1 MSTINVSS
9 ENDIIVPTNDGV
21 TYRGLGGNDTYIL
34 VSQDN
39 TSKVSIIDTMGDN
52 IIQLPEWSKIKSV
65 LVAKTAIQITCDD
78 MTIFTI
84 NGADKFEF
92 EIGGNSTNGELGI
105 KKNFEEFVSI
115 FNLTIPE
122 SGTTNIST
130 SKIIFDD
137 VFRDLYEVTVK
148 DEDDGHKFYI
158 NSTLTP
164 DLNISSGKKYVFDQ
178 NDASISLHP
187 LSLSLTK
194 NGTHGGGSSLENISF
209 YANGYKVSES
219 EFVLLFSEGKSFDNA
234 FLVYEPLSS
243 DTILYYY
250 CLHHTGLANDA
261 KILVDNYVPVTE
273 PSIEASL
280 TVLNNGISDFII
292 SNKNDPIITLERG
305 KTYEFDVNSASHP
318 FWIKTS
324 QMTGTGDAYSNGVTN
339 NGITSGKLTFTVP
352 SDAPSV
358 LYYNCQIHS
367 EMTGKINIV
376 DTNTSGVIVT
386 DDNSSGGGYGY
397 QFDLDISQFY
407 EISTTIDLPPVS
419 YDLI

>member
-1 MSTINVSS
+1 M
-9 ENDIIVPTNDGV
+9 
-21 TYRGLGGNDTYIL
+21 
-34 VSQDN
+34 
-39 TSKVSIIDTMGDN
+39 
-52 IIQLPEWSKIKSV
+52 
-65 LVAKTAIQITCDD
+65 
-78 MTIFTI
+78 
-84 NGADKFEF
+84 
-92 EIGGNSTNGELGI
+92 GI

>member
-65 LVAKTAIQITCDD
+65 LVAKTAIQITYDD

-178 NDASISLHP
+178 NDASTSLHP

-250 CLHHTGLANDA
+250 CLHHPGLANDA

-273 PSIEASL
+273 SSIEASL

-305 KTYEFDVNSASHP
+305 KTYEFDINSPSNP

-358 LYYNCQIHS
+358 LYYNCQIHT

-397 QFDLDISQFY
+397 QFDLDISQSY

-419 YDLI
+419 YDI

>member
-65 LVAKTAIQITCDD
+65 LVAKTAIQITYDD

-178 NDASISLHP
+178 NDASTSLHP

-250 CLHHTGLANDA
+250 CLHHPGLANDA

-273 PSIEASL
+273 SSIEASL

-305 KTYEFDVNSASHP
+305 KTYEFDVNSPSNP

-358 LYYNCQIHS
+358 LYYNCQIHT

-397 QFDLDISQFY
+397 QFDLAISQSY

-419 YDLI
+419 YDI

>member
-65 LVAKTAIQITCDD
+65 LVAKTAIQITYDD

-178 NDASISLHP
+178 NDASTSLHP

-250 CLHHTGLANDA
+250 CLHHPGLANDA

-305 KTYEFDVNSASHP
+305 KTYEFDVNSPSNP

-397 QFDLDISQFY
+397 QFDLDISQSY

-419 YDLI
+419 YDI

>member
-178 NDASISLHP
+178 NDASTSLHP

-250 CLHHTGLANDA
+250 CLHHPGLANDA

-273 PSIEASL
+273 SSIEASL

-305 KTYEFDVNSASHP
+305 KTYEFDVNSPSNP

-339 NGITSGKLTFTVP
+339 NGITIGKLTFTVP

-358 LYYNCQIHS
+358 LYYNCQIHT

-397 QFDLDISQFY
+397 QFDLDISQSY

-419 YDLI
+419 YDI

>member
-178 NDASISLHP
+178 NDASTSLHP

-234 FLVYEPLSS
+234 FLVYEPVSS

-358 LYYNCQIHS
+358 LYYNCQIHT

-397 QFDLDISQFY
+397 QFDLDISQSY
-407 EISTTIDLPPVS
+407 EISTIIDLPPVS

>member
-178 NDASISLHP
+178 NDASTSLHP

-250 CLHHTGLANDA
+250 CLHHPGLANDA

-273 PSIEASL
+273 SSIEASL

-305 KTYEFDVNSASHP
+305 KTYEFDINSPSNP

-358 LYYNCQIHS
+358 LYYNCQIHT

-397 QFDLDISQFY
+397 QFDLDISQSY

-419 YDLI
+419 YDI

>member
-178 NDASISLHP
+178 NDASTSLHP

-194 NGTHGGGSSLENISF
+194 NGTHGDGSSLENISF

-250 CLHHTGLANDA
+250 CLHHPGLANDA

-273 PSIEASL
+273 SSIEASL

-397 QFDLDISQFY
+397 QFDLDISQSY

-419 YDLI
+419 YDI

>member
-178 NDASISLHP
+178 NDASTSLHP

-250 CLHHTGLANDA
+250 CLHHPGLANDA

-397 QFDLDISQFY
+397 QFDLDISQSY
-407 EISTTIDLPPVS
+407 EISTTIDLPPIS

>member
-178 NDASISLHP
+178 NDASTSLHP

-250 CLHHTGLANDA
+250 CLHHPGLANDA

-305 KTYEFDVNSASHP
+305 KTYEFDVNSPSNP

-397 QFDLDISQFY
+397 QFDLDISQSY

-419 YDLI
+419 YDI

>member
-65 LVAKTAIQITCDD
+65 LVAKTAIQITYDD

-178 NDASISLHP
+178 NDASTSLHP

-250 CLHHTGLANDA
+250 CLHHPGLANDA

-273 PSIEASL
+273 SSIEASL

-305 KTYEFDVNSASHP
+305 KTYEFDVNSPSNP

-358 LYYNCQIHS
+358 LYYNCQIHT

-397 QFDLDISQFY
+397 QFDLDISQSY

-419 YDLI
+419 YDI

>member
-178 NDASISLHP
+178 NDASTSLHP

-250 CLHHTGLANDA
+250 CLHHPGLANDA

-273 PSIEASL
+273 SSIEASL

-305 KTYEFDVNSASHP
+305 KTYEFDVNSPSNP

-358 LYYNCQIHS
+358 LYYNCQIHT

-397 QFDLDISQFY
+397 QFDLDISQSY

-419 YDLI
+419 YDI

>member
-178 NDASISLHP
+178 NDASTSLHP

-305 KTYEFDVNSASHP
+305 KTYEFDVNSPSNP

-358 LYYNCQIHS
+358 LYYNCQIHT

-397 QFDLDISQFY
+397 QFDLDISQSY

-419 YDLI
+419 YDI

>member
-65 LVAKTAIQITCDD
+65 LVAKTAIQITYDD

-122 SGTTNIST
+122 SGTTYIST

-178 NDASISLHP
+178 NDASTSLHP

-194 NGTHGGGSSLENISF
+194 NGTHGDGSSLENISF

-250 CLHHTGLANDA
+250 CLHHPGLANDA

-273 PSIEASL
+273 SSIEASL

-305 KTYEFDVNSASHP
+305 KTYEFDVNSPSNP

-358 LYYNCQIHS
+358 LYYNCQIHT

-397 QFDLDISQFY
+397 QFDLDISQSY

-419 YDLI
+419 YDI

>member
-65 LVAKTAIQITCDD
+65 LVAKTAIQITYDD

-137 VFRDLYEVTVK
+137 VFRELYEVTVK

-178 NDASISLHP
+178 NDASTSLHP

-250 CLHHTGLANDA
+250 CLHHPGLANDA

-273 PSIEASL
+273 SSIEASL

-305 KTYEFDVNSASHP
+305 KSYEFDVNSPSNP

-358 LYYNCQIHS
+358 LYYNCQIHT

-397 QFDLDISQFY
+397 QFDLDISQSY

-419 YDLI
+419 YDI

>member
-65 LVAKTAIQITCDD
+65 LVAKTAIQITYDD

-164 DLNISSGKKYVFDQ
+164 DLNM
-178 NDASISLHP
+178 
-187 LSLSLTK
+187 
-194 NGTHGGGSSLENISF
+194 
-209 YANGYKVSES
+209 
-219 EFVLLFSEGKSFDNA
+219 
-234 FLVYEPLSS
+234 FLIRMMPQ
-243 DTILYYY
+243 
-250 CLHHTGLANDA
+250 LAY
-261 KILVDNYVPVTE
+261 IPY
-273 PSIEASL
+273 
-280 TVLNNGISDFII
+280 
-292 SNKNDPIITLERG
+292 
-305 KTYEFDVNSASHP
+305 
-318 FWIKTS
+318 
-324 QMTGTGDAYSNGVTN
+324 
-339 NGITSGKLTFTVP
+339 
-352 SDAPSV
+352 
-358 LYYNCQIHS
+358 HS
-367 EMTGKINIV
+367 
-376 DTNTSGVIVT
+376 
-386 DDNSSGGGYGY
+386 
-397 QFDLDISQFY
+397 
-407 EISTTIDLPPVS
+407 P
-419 YDLI
+419 

>member
-178 NDASISLHP
+178 NDASTSLHP

-250 CLHHTGLANDA
+250 CLHHLGLANDA

-352 SDAPSV
+352 SDAPSF

-397 QFDLDISQFY
+397 QFDLDISQSY
-407 EISTTIDLPPVS
+407 EISTIIDLPPVS

>member
-9 ENDIIVPTNDGV
+9 KNDIIVPTNDGV